1 MTLERI
7 RNSRLGRR
15 YIGDHAFYALVLGL
29 LVPIVIQ
36 NIISNFVSLLDNI
49 MVGAVS
55 TEEMNGVSI
64 SNQLIFV
71 FNLCVFGGMS
81 GATIFAAQF
90 YGAKN
95 EDGVRDSFR
104 YTILLAVGLSA
115 IAIAV
120 LAGFSRP
127 LIGYYINDVEAVGGA
142 EDTLKA
148 GMGYVRIML
157 FGLFPFAMSQAYA
170 GTLRVTGET
179 KLPMAASVTS
189 VLVNLVG
196 NYILIFGHLGAPA
209 LGACGAAV
217 ATVISRYVEM
227 LIIVVVA
234 HRRNRRD
241 GTYGFLSHAYSHFH
255 IPGWLAKRITV
266 KGMPLL
272 VNELLW
278 SVAVALLAQ
287 LYSLRGLNVVAA
299 NTITSTITNLFNVFF
314 LSMGTAASVLVGR
327 KLGERNDESSRACAR
342 QIIAFDIV
350 ICVVVAA
357 VMFAVAPLLP
367 QIYRKATVDARRLA
381 VAMIRICACSAPLS
395 AFANCSYFILR
406 SGGRTGITF
415 LFDSGY
421 SWIIQIPLVY
431 SLVHFTDLGILYV
444 FGACHAAE
452 LIKDIF
458 GYILM
463 KKGVWIRNIVSE
475 PEPEVAYEKAEA
487 E

>member
-1 MTLERI
+1 M
-7 RNSRLGRR
+7 
-15 YIGDHAFYALVLGL
+15 
-29 LVPIVIQ
+29 
-36 NIISNFVSLLDNI
+36 
-49 MVGAVS
+49 
-55 TEEMNGVSI
+55 
-64 SNQLIFV
+64 
-71 FNLCVFGGMS
+71 
-81 GATIFAAQF
+81 
-90 YGAKN
+90 
-95 EDGVRDSFR
+95 
-104 YTILLAVGLSA
+104 
-115 IAIAV
+115 
-120 LAGFSRP
+120 
-127 LIGYYINDVEAVGGA
+127 
-142 EDTLKA
+142 
-148 GMGYVRIML
+148 
-157 FGLFPFAMSQAYA
+157 
-170 GTLRVTGET
+170 
-179 KLPMAASVTS
+179 
-189 VLVNLVG
+189 NLVG

-209 LGACGAAV
+209 LGARGAAV

>member
-7 RNSRLGRR
+7 RSSRLGRR
-15 YIGDHAFYALVLGL
+15 YIGDRAFYAVVLGL

-36 NIISNFVSLLDNI
+36 NTISNFVSLLDNI
-49 MVGAVS
+49 MVGAVG

-71 FNLCVFGGMS
+71 FNLCLFGGMS

-95 EDGVRDSFR
+95 DSGVRDSFR
-104 YTILLAVGLSA
+104 YTIILAVVLST

-120 LAGFSRP
+120 LAGFSRQ
-127 LIGYYINDVEAVGGA
+127 LIGYYINDVEDVGGA
-142 EDTLKA
+142 EETLRA
-148 GMGYVRIML
+148 GMDYVRVML
-157 FGLFPFAMSQAYA
+157 FGLPPFAISQAYA

-179 KLPMAASVTS
+179 KLPMAASIIS

-209 LGACGAAV
+209 LGASGAAI

-227 LIIVVVA
+227 LVIVVVA
-234 HRRNRRD
+234 HRRNRKN
-241 GTYGFLSHAYSHFH
+241 GEYGFLTGAYSHFK
-255 IPGWLAKRITV
+255 IPARLAKNITV

-278 SVAVALLAQ
+278 SSAVAFQTQ

-299 NTITSTITNLFNVFF
+299 NTITSTITNLFTVFF

-327 KLGERNDESSRACAR
+327 KLGERDNEASRACAR
-342 QIIAFDIV
+342 QVIAFDIG
-350 ICVVVAA
+350 ICLLVAV
-357 VMFAVAPLLP
+357 VMFAVAPVLP
-367 QIYRKATVDARRLA
+367 RIYTEAKPEAQRLA
-381 VAMIRICACSAPLS
+381 VYMIRICACTAPLQ
-395 AFANCSYFILR
+395 AFANCSYYILR

-415 LFDSGY
+415 LFDCGY
-421 SWIIQIPLVY
+421 SWIVQIPVVY
-431 SLVHFTDLGILYV
+431 SLIHFTDLGILYV

-452 LIKDIF
+452 IIKDIA